1 MRKILLFA
9 LVFSAFVLMINYTL
23 ASTIYDPPNEVYT
36 WKWQEYGPRLDE
48 LYFEIIKR
56 ERPPDPAQEL
66 YIDSFDGRWVAWT
79 LVGDSPY
86 LNATDY
92 PNNYVES
99 NTYLSL
105 VGAFGFEDVAP
116 LEPGEEIKGVTI
128 DAHAWSDGPEIDC
141 DIYISGSDF
150 GWVWVGSIEASTTWS
165 WVFPSY
171 VDDITAYAD
180 TPQKITDLKVALY
193 YWTPDGSSGPTV
205 KVDALRLSIYTRT
218 LETPAARALRAGEI
232 DALGGI
238 HEGLGYVSLSDV
250 SELGQEG
257 FTITK
262 APRWHGC
269 YMGFNMR
276 KWPFMQDAT
285 GNAFRH
291 ATAHLVPK
299 EEIIEALF
307 MHPWGNIT
315 ERWDNL
321 LPRSHDP
328 WLNSNIDK
336 HPYSIDEAVSIL
348 SAAGYTFVDNTPT
361 QGLPSSTISA
371 GPEDNWLAPNGTQL
385 PVIKFFSPL
394 YTIAPTSYEC
404 VNMTVERMHA
414 AGLTS
419 VVQEPMDFVTYMDRV
434 RYDHDFD
441 MYWCCHAFG
450 SDPDFLYDFY
460 HSSQDIY
467 GGFNY
472 NGVHDSTLDDEL
484 EVIHSSTDLVAIKD
498 AVSNAQVMLSELL
511 PRVPIYCA
519 WTQIY
524 VFDPSLDGIV
534 NMYGYG
540 AGNQWTFLNIHYQ
553 GIPLGETLK
562 WGLASEPSFLSP
574 ARTDDD
580 YSWAVLGRIF
590 DGLLAVNPETG
601 ELMPWI
607 ATNWTAEPW
616 MAPGNVLGMNMTFW
630 LRDDVHWQDNVTFTA
645 EDVKFS
651 LEYSQEHEL
660 AHACIASPY
669 APWRGS
675 FVQNLVEVVVP
686 SANPYVAQVYLNTSS
701 YWLLYDVA
709 EAATLF
715 PKHIWENVTD
725 PLNFEPWNEPHPT
738 DPELT
743 QLIGTG
749 PFYFVEYVPKDHV
762 LLRANPNYFKKLP
775 TATSEEV
782 GSSGGTVTNVAGTSS
797 VEIPSGALTENTTIT
812 IEEYPTSEYGGFLIN
827 QTDRIV
833 SFGVCKFGPPG
844 ATFET
849 DVTITLAYNETAVDE
864 SQLEQLVV
872 YSSDDGVTWYQIAI
886 ESVDTIEN
894 TISIK
899 VDHFSLFVILQP
911 ATPQEAIENLIADV
925 EGMNLQQGI
934 DNSLDAKLEATLG
947 ALEAL
952 NADQRSDA
960 VHKLDAFINEVEAQR
975 DKKLTHEQADYL
987 AAEAQ
992 RIIDLIE
999 G

>member
-1 MRKILLFA
+1 MRKITMFI
-9 LVFSAFVLMINYTL
+9 LVFSMLALMINCIS
-23 ASTIYDPPNEVYT
+23 ASTVYDPPNDVYT
-36 WKWQEYGPRLDE
+36 WDWQEYGPRIDE
-48 LYFEIIKR
+48 LYFNIIKR

-66 YIDSFDGRWVAWT
+66 YVDSFDGRWVGWT
-79 LVGDSPY
+79 MVGDSPY

-92 PNNYVES
+92 PNNYIES
-99 NTYLSL
+99 NTYCSF
-105 VGAFGFEDVAP
+105 VGAFSFEDVAP

-150 GWVWVGSIEASTTWS
+150 GWVWAGSIEASTTWS
-165 WVFPSY
+165 WVFPTY
-171 VDDITAYAD
+171 IDDITAYAD
-180 TPQKITDLKVALY
+180 TPQKITDLKVALQ
-193 YWTPDGSSGPTV
+193 YWTTDESSGPTV
-205 KVDALRLSIYTRT
+205 KVDALRLSIYTRA
-218 LETPAARALRAGEI
+218 LETQGTRALRAGEV

-238 HEGLGYVSLSDV
+238 HEGLGYFSVNDV
-250 SELGQEG
+250 SELDQEG
-257 FTITK
+257 FTVTR

-269 YMGFNMR
+269 YIGFNMR

-291 ATAHLVPK
+291 ATAHLIPK

-307 MHPWGNIT
+307 MYPWGNIT

-321 LPRSHDP
+321 LPRCYDP
-328 WLNSNIDK
+328 WLNPNVDE

-348 SAAGYTFVDNTPT
+348 SAAGYTFVDNIPT
-361 QGLPSSTISA
+361 QGFPSSTISA
-371 GPEDNWLAPNGTQL
+371 GPEDNWLAPNGTHL
-385 PVIKFFSPL
+385 PTIRIFSPT
-394 YTIAPTSYEC
+394 YGRAPTSYEC
-404 VNMTVERMHA
+404 VNMTVEKMHA

-419 VVQEPMDFVTYMDRV
+419 VVQEPMDFSTYMDKV
-434 RYDHDFD
+434 QDDHDFD
-441 MYWCCHAFG
+441 MYWCCYAPAY
-450 SDPDFLYDFY
+450 DPSFLYDFY
-460 HSSQDIY
+460 HASQDIS
-467 GGFNY
+467 GGN
-472 NGVHDSTLDDEL
+472 NHDGIHDSALDAEL
-484 EVIHSSTDLVAIKD
+484 EVIHSSTNLTAIRD
-498 AVSNAQVMLSELL
+498 AVSDAQIMLSELL
-511 PRVPIYCA
+511 PRIPIYCA
-519 WTQIY
+519 WTELY
-524 VFDPSLDGIV
+524 AFGPNLDGIV

-540 AGNQWTFLNIHYQ
+540 AENQWTFLNMHYQ
-553 GIPLGETLK
+553 GIPLGGSLK
-562 WGLASEPSFLSP
+562 WGLAHEPSFLSP
-574 ARTDDD
+574 VRPDDD

-607 ATNWTAEPW
+607 ATNWTVEPW
-616 MAPGNVLGMNMTFW
+616 MAPGSVPGMNMTFR
-630 LRDDVHWQDNVTFTA
+630 LRDDVYWQDNTQFTA

-660 AHACIASPY
+660 ASPY
-669 APWRGS
+669 APWRQS

-686 SANPYVAQVYLNTSS
+686 PADPYVAQVYLNTSS
-701 YWLLYDVA
+701 YWPLYDVA
-709 EAATLF
+709 AAATLF

-725 PLNFEPWNEPHPT
+725 PLDFEPWNEPHPM
-738 DPELT
+738 DPDLT

-775 TATSEEV
+775 TSTSEEV
-782 GSSGGTVTNVAGTSS
+782 GTAGGTVTDVAGTASA
-797 VEIPSGALTENTTIT
+797 EIPPGALTENTTIT

-844 ATFET
+844 TTFET
-849 DVTITLAYNETAVDE
+849 AVTITLVYNETAVDE
-864 SQLEQLVV
+864 NQLEQLVV
-872 YSSDDGVTWYQIAI
+872 YSSDDGVTWSQITI

-894 TISIK
+894 TITIT

-911 ATPQEAIENLIADV
+911 ATPQEAIRTLIAAV
-925 EGMNLQQGI
+925 EDMNLQQGI

-947 ALEAL
+947 ALDAL
-952 NADQRSDA
+952 NADQRNDA
-960 VHKLDAFINEVEAQR
+960 VSKLHAFIQEVEAQR
-975 DKKLTHEQADYL
+975 NKKLTHEQADYL

-992 RIIDLIE
+992 RIINLIQ